1 MKGEVPP
8 EIEHLI
14 NLEDLNLSRNLLTGE
29 LPHELG
35 QLANLK
41 TLILF
46 GNKFILPNGITNKAE
61 GHLHILSDATK
72 VKFLM
77 KKLFQ
82 ASDKDSG
89 SSAILAAARARRLA
103 AEESDRRAVE
113 NARASR
119 VIGYESGEIQKWFDS
134 QLGIV
139 PKPTTNG
146 ATNASVQYETAKA
159 AIVTFDS
166 ARDDLDAPR
175 TAAREENTES
185 STSDIHRSSEDGD
198 APVSFRKTQGRET
211 IKTKEN
217 AGSRSS
223 RSSRVHHQAAAY
235 DDEAQACGGSLM
247 HMIYSKKGTK
257 NRKKRMPLAT
267 PRIFDDGYYD
277 VIVPTRSQAADS
289 QSVHNHSTLVNSNSQ
304 TEANFVF
311 DGHI

>member
-1 MKGEVPP
+1 MKFTVKYRVPSFPRISKSFAFYAWIEICSRQVLLRCFIIDLSEYVTTSLFLLKGEVPP

-103 AEESDRRAVE
+103 AEESD
-113 NARASR
+113 
-119 VIGYESGEIQKWFDS
+119 
-134 QLGIV
+134 
-139 PKPTTNG
+139 
-146 ATNASVQYETAKA
+146 
-159 AIVTFDS
+159 
-166 ARDDLDAPR
+166 
-175 TAAREENTES
+175 
-185 STSDIHRSSEDGD
+185 
-198 APVSFRKTQGRET
+198 
-211 IKTKEN
+211 
-217 AGSRSS
+217 
-223 RSSRVHHQAAAY
+223 
-235 DDEAQACGGSLM
+235 
-247 HMIYSKKGTK
+247 
-257 NRKKRMPLAT
+257 
-267 PRIFDDGYYD
+267 
-277 VIVPTRSQAADS
+277 
-289 QSVHNHSTLVNSNSQ
+289 
-304 TEANFVF
+304 
-311 DGHI
+311 

>member
-1 MKGEVPP
+1 MSVIVTTSLFLSKGEVPP

-119 VIGYESGEIQKWFDS
+119 VIGCGWWPSGRAS
-134 QLGIV
+134 Q
-139 PKPTTNG
+139 
-146 ATNASVQYETAKA
+146 QYGLVDCGTAL
-159 AIVTFDS
+159 
-166 ARDDLDAPR
+166 ARIR
-175 TAAREENTES
+175 R
-185 STSDIHRSSEDGD
+185 
-198 APVSFRKTQGRET
+198 
-211 IKTKEN
+211 
-217 AGSRSS
+217 
-223 RSSRVHHQAAAY
+223 
-235 DDEAQACGGSLM
+235 
-247 HMIYSKKGTK
+247 
-257 NRKKRMPLAT
+257 
-267 PRIFDDGYYD
+267 
-277 VIVPTRSQAADS
+277 
-289 QSVHNHSTLVNSNSQ
+289 
-304 TEANFVF
+304 
-311 DGHI
+311 